1 MIGAST
7 GGSRSG
13 YQQQQSQNQK
23 NKTQLISLFRE
34 FERYN
39 NNPDGINDQ
48 DLEKIFEGFLLGL
61 GGNSRLR

>member
-1 MIGAST
+1 LIGAST

-48 DLEKIFEGFLLGL
+48 DL
-61 GGNSRLR
+61 